1 MFRSAFIISSVLL
14 LFSSCKKDV
23 GAVNYGDFP
32 ADVGRIM
39 GNTCATSGCHDA
51 KSYMGA
57 AELDLSTWK
66 NMFKGSNS
74 GSPVIPFNSKFSSL
88 CYFINTYSDLG
99 AQNVPT
105 MPLNKSPLSHDQVK
119 LIKDWIDV
127 GAPDVNG
134 NIRWGDDPNRRKLY
148 ATNQGCDMVTVF
160 DSQTQLP
167 IRFIEV
173 GNQPGPIEVPHQ
185 VKVSPDGKFWYVNF
199 INADILQKYSCAD
212 DKLIAEIPMV
222 AGGGALGSW
231 NTMAI
236 TKDGKKA
243 FCVSLNGRITCVDLV
258 NNRIAKSVGMGDSP
272 HAVALSADESKLY
285 VGASGGNYIQAWD
298 TTLTAYTQLSLDG
311 NAPGTSTMIAPHDM
325 YLDSASNNL
334 VVTCQ
339 NSDDLRVFSIA
350 ANTVIATIHV
360 GTFPQE
366 IVYYKTTS
374 NFFVTCMNDV
384 TGAGTMG
391 SVYKIEN
398 GSWATTSVPCGYL
411 PHGICVDDKKKTIYV
426 ASRNI
431 VASGPA
437 QHHTSI
443 CAGRNGFVNYIDINS
458 FTVQKKKFE
467 LSVDPYYISL
477 RP

>member
-1 MFRSAFIISSVLL
+1 MFRHALIISSVLL

-32 ADVGRIM
+32 ADIGRITA
-39 GNTCATSGCHDA
+39 NNCATSGCHDA
-51 KSYMGA
+51 KSYMAA
-57 AELDLSTWK
+57 AEFDLSTWK

-74 GSPVIPFNSKFSSL
+74 GSPVIPFSSKFSSL

-105 MPLNKSPLSHDQVK
+105 MPLNKASLSHDEVK
-119 LIKDWIDV
+119 LIKEWIDK

-134 NIRWGDDPNRRKLY
+134 NIMWGDDPKRRKVY
-148 ATNQGCDMVTVF
+148 ATNQGCDVVTVF

-173 GNQPGPIEVPHQ
+173 GNQPGVIEVPHQ

-199 INADILQKYSCAD
+199 INADILQKYSCED
-212 DKLIAEIPMV
+212 DKLVAEIPMV
-222 AGGGALGSW
+222 AGGSVGSW

-236 TKDGKKA
+236 TKDSKKA
-243 FCVSLNGRITCVDLV
+243 FCVSLNGRISCLDLV
-258 NNRIAKSVGMGDSP
+258 NEKLGKSIGMGNLP
-272 HAVALSADESKLY
+272 HAVALSQDESKLY
-285 VGASGGNYIQAWD
+285 VAASNGNYITAFD
-298 TTLTAYTQLSLDG
+298 TAFSTGTDLSLDG
-311 NAPGTSTMIAPHDM
+311 GASISTNAYEPHDM
-325 YLDSASNNL
+325 LLDSATNNL
-334 VVTCQ
+334 IITCQ
-339 NSDDLRVFSIA
+339 RSNEVRVFSIG
-350 ANTVIATIHV
+350 ANTVIATIPV

-366 IVYYKTTS
+366 ITYYKTTS
-374 NFFVTCMNDV
+374 HFFVTCMNDV
-384 TGAGTMG
+384 SVAGSMG

-398 GSWATTSVPCGYL
+398 GAWTTSFIPCGYL
-411 PHGICVDDKKKTIYV
+411 PHGICVDDKKKIIYV

-431 VASGPA
+431 ISSGPA

-443 CAGRNGFVNYIDINS
+443 CAGRNGFVNFIDINT

-467 LSVDPYYISL
+467 LSVDPYYISV